1 MKKMKKILFKN
12 IILLLFFTVFSQYT
26 YGSYIL
32 IPMDEKQDNH
42 LKSYGIAYY
51 AIQKDI
57 SVDWLLNFQG
67 GSFLM
72 KRNKII
78 EDECNIRGVSFQI
91 IANSQSSQI
100 LKQITSPSVNQDVVR
115 LEKAPKIA
123 IYSPKTNQP
132 WDDAVTMALSYA
144 EIPYDVIYDEEV
156 LNNLLPMY
164 DWLHLHRSRSIDLP
178 WQGSLDNQPW
188 SQRPRM
194 PGQKISSPAHQ
205 LS

>member
-72 KRNKII
+72 KYNTLTEK
-78 EDECNIRGVSFQI
+78 ECNIRGVTYNI
-91 IANSQSSQI
+91 IADLKANQI
-100 LKQITSPSVNQDVVR
+100 LNEIRSPEKNQDIVR
-115 LEKAPKIA
+115 LEKIPKIA
-123 IYSPKTNQP
+123 IYSP
-132 WDDAVTMALSYA
+132 
-144 EIPYDVIYDEEV
+144 
-156 LNNLLPMY
+156 
-164 DWLHLHRSRSIDLP
+164 
-178 WQGSLDNQPW
+178 
-188 SQRPRM
+188 
-194 PGQKISSPAHQ
+194 
-205 LS
+205 